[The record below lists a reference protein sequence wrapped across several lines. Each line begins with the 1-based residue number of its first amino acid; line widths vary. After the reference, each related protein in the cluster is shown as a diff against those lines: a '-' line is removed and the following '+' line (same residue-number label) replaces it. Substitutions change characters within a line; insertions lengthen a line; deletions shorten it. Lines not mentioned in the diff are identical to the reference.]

1 MKRSVQNCKK
11 DALVGYTLKRKM
23 QQQKFR
29 NKHIFIDLSTAID
42 TLKILLDFWAD
53 KSLFFKLFRGNLYG
67 ESKWLK
73 IRVLRSWLKFVR
85 YKFNTGKNPKKVV
98 GIYVFGGNP

>member
-29 NKHIFIDLSTAID
+29 NKHILIDLSPAID

-53 KSLFFKLFRGNLYG
+53 KSLFFKLFKGKFIRGI
-67 ESKWLK
+67 KM
-73 IRVLRSWLKFVR
+73 V
-85 YKFNTGKNPKKVV
+85 KNKGFEGVAEICSV
-98 GIYVFGGNP
+98 